1 MLGFERELGAAGLPA
16 PLCARLA
23 LRRGARGLLGGGARA
38 LPRPRGVLP
47 PHGAAGL
54 RRAAPGVGGAVLG
67 RGLARRPPGF
77 ILKRQIE
84 FVLICK
90 SYLLF
95 LDLADLKG
103 EFRGGAVGDVLEE
116 GEESGASLPPPSLLQ
131 RTAVSHGHGRAARRG
146 RFERLISKQNKKGRN
161 SIQVLRLKILKI

>member
-1 MLGFERELGAAGLPA
+1 M
-16 PLCARLA
+16 
-23 LRRGARGLLGGGARA
+23 
-38 LPRPRGVLP
+38 
-47 PHGAAGL
+47 
-54 RRAAPGVGGAVLG
+54 
-67 RGLARRPPGF
+67 
-77 ILKRQIE
+77 
-84 FVLICK
+84 
-90 SYLLF
+90 LF

-146 RFERLISKQNKKGRN
+146 RLQRLISKQNKKGRN